1 MATEPVILFMGIN
14 PKDTQRLRLDEE
26 VKRVKAALDRGRQ
39 NFTFVVES
47 AVTDEDLRRLMLRY
61 NPSLVHLSGHGLQG
75 KDGGGF
81 KFEDIQGMAHVIR
94 ADALADLFKL
104 CQEHVQCVV
113 LNACYSAS
121 LAEAIGQ
128 HIPYVIGMSESIGD
142 EAALNFSGGFYD
154 ALAHGRTFAEAFD
167 FGRNAIDLKSIP
179 ETMVPILKKKQGTP
193 PRQIFSTMDKPP
205 SAQSPLSKT
214 HKGDA
219 KNNNVVVSYCDADR
233 TWADRIKNGLVPL
246 ERQGLLTVWDE
257 SRIIP
262 GTAWKEEMAR
272 AILGARV
279 AVVILSPDYLASD
292 FVHDEE
298 MPLLLATAAKHG
310 TLVVSVVVRPCLL
323 AAAGKLSLW
332 KPFNRPER
340 PLSALSKSEQE
351 LELVRLAE
359 LILNTVAVPSPPTE
373 ELVSTS
379 NLTAIALSE
388 LAEEDQYQLALSL
401 LERLAELAAQRG
413 PAQVSFSGQLGG
425 TLLATVRVLTLN
437 QQNLIR
443 RLRHTVEMLDILDE
457 KIAWLKQQKE
467 GITGAAIDYGREI
480 RIKQEH
486 RQKEMTTLTEI
497 LGFFIESVQASEQ
510 QASN

>member
-1 MATEPVILFMGIN
+1 MATEPVILFMAIN
-14 PKDTQRLRLDEE
+14 PKNTQRLRLDEE
-26 VKRVKAALDRGRQ
+26 VKRVKTALERGRQ
-39 NFTFVVES
+39 TFSFVVET
-47 AVTDEDLRRLMLRY
+47 AVTDEDLRRSMLRY
-61 NPSLVHLSGHGLQG
+61 NPSVVHLSGHGLQG
-75 KDGGGF
+75 NDGGGF
-81 KFEDIQGMAHVIR
+81 KFEDVQGMVHVIR

-113 LNACYSAS
+113 LNACYSES
-121 LAEAIGQ
+121 IAEAIGE

-142 EAALNFSGGFYD
+142 EASLNFSSGFYD
-154 ALAHGRTFAEAFD
+154 ALAHGRTFAEAFN

-179 ETMVPILKKKQGTP
+179 ETMVPILKKKGGSDSRKNP
-193 PRQIFSTMDKPP
+193 STTDEPAP
-205 SAQSPLSKT
+205 AQSPFPKSHDRGSK
-214 HKGDA
+214 K
-219 KNNNVVVSYCDADR
+219 NNVVVSYCDADR
-233 TWADRIKNGLVPL
+233 TWAERIKNCLVPL

-257 SRIIP
+257 SKIIP

-272 AILGARV
+272 AISGARV
-279 AVVILSPDYLASD
+279 AVVVLSPDYLASD

-323 AAAGKLSLW
+323 AAAGKLSRW

-351 LELVRLAE
+351 LELVRLGE
-359 LILNTVAVPSPPTE
+359 LMLTTVGAPSPHAE
-373 ELVSTS
+373 EPITTS
-379 NLTAIALSE
+379 NLTTIALSE
-388 LAEEDQYQLALSL
+388 LVEEDQYQLALSL

-413 PAQVSFSGQLGG
+413 PAQVSFSGEMGG

-443 RLRHTVEMLDILDE
+443 RLRHTVEMLDILEE

-467 GITGAAIDYGREI
+467 GIAGAAIDYSREI
-480 RIKQEH
+480 RIKQEL
-486 RQKEMTTLTEI
+486 RQKEMAALTEI
-497 LGFFIESVQASEQ
+497 LSFFVDRVQLF
-510 QASN
+510 